1 MCDSLM
7 NSQVSQLDVRGFFGC
22 ISIPRAPTSKTN
34 SNCRSLIY
42 SRSNYSIYDCART
55 HWKRRDEKL
64 FPISRALTMDAAYR
78 RKVSEHALSIPL
90 LRFRILVTIGVC
102 ILHDDRYDSL
112 TN

>member
-1 MCDSLM
+1 MSAGSLAA
-7 NSQVSQLDVRGFFGC
+7 SASHVRPQTRPTAIAGPSSTAVVIIQFM
-22 ISIPRAPTSKTN
+22 IAP
-34 SNCRSLIY
+34 LG
-42 SRSNYSIYDCART
+42 DWRT
-55 HWKRRDEKL
+55 HWKRRDETL